1 MNRMDYNALIAF
13 FDEYNAHYK
22 SFLKFEYSKLDM
34 INKDEIEKLSA
45 SLSSEQAFIMKTNS
59 LEKQRLALLGSDNS
73 KTFEQ
78 IVNDAPD
85 EYKARLDEQR
95 RTLSELIY
103 KIKEINDTAN
113 IIVSE
118 RLKKIRSVTGE
129 LDTYNING
137 SVRKESASASTMF
150 KNA

>member
-59 LEKQRLALLGSDNS
+59 LEKQRLALLGADNS

-85 EYKARLDEQR
+85 EYKVRLDEQR

>member
-1 MNRMDYNALIAF
+1 MDYNALIAF

>member
-13 FDEYNAHYK
+13 FDEYNAHYR

-59 LEKQRLALLGSDNS
+59 LEKQRLALLGADNS

>member
-59 LEKQRLALLGSDNS
+59 LEKQRLALLGADNS
-73 KTFEQ
+73 KSFEQ

>member
-59 LEKQRLALLGSDNS
+59 LEKQRLALLGADNS

-85 EYKARLDEQR
+85 EYKVRLDEQR

-113 IIVSE
+113 IIVSD

>member
-59 LEKQRLALLGSDNS
+59 LEKQRLALLGADNS

-113 IIVSE
+113 IRVSE